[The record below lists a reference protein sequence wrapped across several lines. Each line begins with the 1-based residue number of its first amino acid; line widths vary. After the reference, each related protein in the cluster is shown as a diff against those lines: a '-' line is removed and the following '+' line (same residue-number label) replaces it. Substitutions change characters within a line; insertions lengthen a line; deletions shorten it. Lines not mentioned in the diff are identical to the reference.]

1 MATDALMLCD
11 PKILGDETSRNVYI
25 EGTARLVTSS
35 EFSNQDQLRELLA
48 TIEERGRLISLLT
61 GFIEA
66 PEPVHVEFGLKG
78 IAPAGSQLALVT
90 APYSHDEQS
99 QGTVGILGPI
109 RMHYERVITAVA
121 FMADFF
127 SEGEKGS

>member
-1 MATDALMLCD
+1 ML
-11 PKILGDETSRNVYI
+11 S
-25 EGTARLVTSS
+25 
-35 EFSNQDQLRELLA
+35 

-90 APYSHDEQS
+90 APYSHDEHS
-99 QGTVGILGPI
+99 QGTLGILGPI

-127 SEGEKGS
+127 SEGEKGSQ